1 MVAAAAV
8 VAALAA
14 RHSPGRARG
23 AESPAPQATFVVERS
38 SEAIATVRAACEQC
52 DWGATGREAAALRVS
67 VDGRYRTHVM
77 LTQGDREADY
87 QVLLGRY
94 GGGSHR
100 VTVDVDP
107 SQSSPQVGAVRVAR
121 VDVTVVG
128 SRNPGFE
135 ALAHAP
141 ILHARPNTIGH
152 FTDVP
157 LLMWYEA
164 TPTPHGRSYR
174 YSVVFSNEDGGTATD
189 RLMATWGRTTDI
201 EFVYG
206 IEIDEAGRLVSEEFQ
221 GPNHV
226 MTPFRGRHEASHP
239 LEWTVT
245 DNNMVS
251 DHGTTTMR
259 YAPAPERFDLTD
271 VSREVV
277 MDAHPWTYRVS
288 TQEMM
293 REGKIAVD
301 PPPGSGTIPD
311 PHRYVFVEAC
321 SELAGVRL
329 SFGVRATTAQGA
341 QWFDSDRGRDEF
353 RIVRSGCF
361 RGAVP
366 LPAGA
371 SAPDAIRFRAW
382 PQPDGKE
389 RDPAVRVTR
398 VNRVFTLGDDF
409 LPKPSTFQWMG
420 SLSLTLDG
428 SPRELSFLR

>member
-1 MVAAAAV
+1 MIAAGAIAATLVAQ
-8 VAALAA
+8 
-14 RHSPGRARG
+14 PFQGRARG
-23 AESPAPQATFVVERS
+23 AESPALQTSFVVERS
-38 SEAIATVRAACEQC
+38 SEAIATVRAACERC
-52 DWGATGREAAALRVS
+52 DWSATGREAAALRVS

-77 LTQGDREADY
+77 LTQGYRDADY

-94 GGGSHR
+94 GHGSHR
-100 VTVDVDP
+100 VTVDIDP
-107 SQSSPQVGAVRVAR
+107 SQSAPQIGTVRVSG

-141 ILHARPNTIGH
+141 ILHARPNTIGR

-157 LLMWYEA
+157 LLMWYETA
-164 TPTPHGRSYR
+164 PTAHGRSYR

-206 IEIDEAGRLVSEEFQ
+206 IEIDEAGRVVAEEFQ

-251 DHGTTTMR
+251 DRGTTTMR

-293 REGKIAVD
+293 REGKIGAD
-301 PPPGSGTIPD
+301 PAAGSGTIPD
-311 PHRYVFVEAC
+311 PQRYVFVEAC
-321 SELAGVRL
+321 TELAAARL
-329 SFGVRATTAQGA
+329 SFGVHAKTAQGA

-353 RIVRSGCF
+353 RIVRSGCY

-366 LPAGA
+366 LPTGV

-382 PQPDGKE
+382 PQPDAKE
-389 RDPAVRVTR
+389 PAAVRVTR
-398 VNRVFTLGDDF
+398 VNRVFTLGDD
-409 LPKPSTFQWMG
+409 LQPKPSMFQWMG
-420 SLSLTLDG
+420 SLPLTIDG
-428 SPRELSFLR
+428 SPRELSFSR

>member
-1 MVAAAAV
+1 MYTPRVLAWIAAAA
-8 VAALAA
+8 LA
-14 RHSPGRARG
+14 
-23 AESPAPQATFVVERS
+23 QQTFVVERS
-38 SEAIATVRAACEQC
+38 SEAIATVRAACERC
-52 DWGATGREAAALRVS
+52 DWSAEGREAAALRVS

-77 LTQGDREADY
+77 LTQGDRDADY

-94 GGGSHR
+94 GHGSHR

-107 SQSSPQVGAVRVAR
+107 SQSAPQIGAVRVTG

-141 ILHARPNTIGH
+141 ILHARANTIGR

-157 LLMWYEA
+157 LLMWYETA
-164 TPTPHGRSYR
+164 PTAHGRSYR

-206 IEIDEAGRLVSEEFQ
+206 VEIDESGRVVAEEFQ

-226 MTPFRGRHEASHP
+226 MTAFRGGHEASHP

-251 DHGTTTMR
+251 DRPPSPERRRARGTPEVR
-259 YAPAPERFDLTD
+259 YAPAPERFDLTGA
-271 VSREVV
+271 SREVV

-293 REGKIAVD
+293 REGKIGAD
-301 PPPGSGTIPD
+301 PPAGSGTIPD
-311 PHRYVFVEAC
+311 PQRYVFVEAC
-321 SELAGVRL
+321 SELAAAHL
-329 SFGVRATTAQGA
+329 SFGVHATTAQGA
-341 QWFDSDRGRDEF
+341 QWFDSDRGRDQF

-382 PQPDGKE
+382 PQPDAKE
-389 RDPAVRVTR
+389 TAAVRVTR
-398 VNRVFTLGDDF
+398 VNRVFTLGDD
-409 LPKPSTFQWMG
+409 LQPKPSMFQWMG
-420 SLSLTLDG
+420 SLTLTLDG
-428 SPRELSFLR
+428 SPRELPFSR